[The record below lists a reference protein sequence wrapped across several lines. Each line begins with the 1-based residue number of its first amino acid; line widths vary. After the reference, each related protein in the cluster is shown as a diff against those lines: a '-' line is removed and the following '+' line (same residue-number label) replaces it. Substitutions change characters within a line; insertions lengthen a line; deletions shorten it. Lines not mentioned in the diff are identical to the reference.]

1 MKKGED
7 DKIIEGLL
15 GLTKLTHNSR
25 GLYQPPKI
33 TAFADNKERISVLRA
48 RQNIN
53 HRDRLLKHIIWFEY
67 IIFGILS
74 LVLVCYV
81 KYRFIYPNLPPL
93 FSDVAL
99 NILVVGVF
107 AEITGLVYIV
117 AHYLWWR
124 PKYSIKN
131 K

>member
-15 GLTKLTHNSR
+15 GLTKSTHNSR

-74 LVLVCYV
+74 
-81 KYRFIYPNLPPL
+81 
-93 FSDVAL
+93 S
-99 NILVVGVF
+99 
-107 AEITGLVYIV
+107 VY
-117 AHYLWWR
+117 YLWFLFVMSNIGSFTQTSHHYFLML
-124 PKYSIKN
+124 P
-131 K
+131 